1 MTFNLPTDPN
11 AMVIAG
17 LTFLV
22 GLLIGLLLV
31 AGTRRK
37 WRNRYEEEV
46 DCRESWQA
54 EHDRLQQK
62 MHDRETE
69 LRERDSRRESATE
82 DRELELTRE
91 HERTH

>member
-1 MTFNLPTDPN
+1 MTFTLPADPN
-11 AMVIAG
+11 LWVIAG
-17 LTFLV
+17 LTFAL

-37 WRNRYEEEV
+37 WKNRYEEEV

-62 MHDRETE
+62 MHDREKE
-69 LRERDSRRESATE
+69 WNDRESDRSAAVAEEREREREY
-82 DRELELTRE
+82 
-91 HERTH
+91 ERSH